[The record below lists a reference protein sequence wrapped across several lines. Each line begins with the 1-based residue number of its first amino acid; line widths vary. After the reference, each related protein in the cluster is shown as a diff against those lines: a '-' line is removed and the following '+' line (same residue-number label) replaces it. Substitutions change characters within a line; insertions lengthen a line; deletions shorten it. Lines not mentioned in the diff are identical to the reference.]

1 MSSYF
6 QSTFI
11 YGIVLSEEEEK
22 KLYSTIFYDN
32 YYQNIKNE
40 RRPDAKKNFLSIED
54 TGETEGETPMKTV
67 IGLTIAEAYLDDNIK
82 KIPFEELTK
91 TMIKNKPQIVYEIK
105 EFFKEIGVN
114 KIPHLDLYLIAYRYW

>member
-54 TGETEGETPMKTV
+54 TGETEGETPKNLISQFRNSFYPRIAVTV
-67 IGLTIAEAYLDDNIK
+67 DMIATGTDIK
-82 KIPFEELTK
+82 PL
-91 TMIKNKPQIVYEIK
+91 
-105 EFFKEIGVN
+105 
-114 KIPHLDLYLIAYRYW
+114 